1 MVSVEPVSLSVI
13 STVERV
19 LEVCKKTK
27 WSKRSKTQ
35 VEQIEALLKMI
46 TVSENRKIFDDF
58 SAKMVGRIDDRL
70 APLKKLNKLSSV
82 AHISKAVEKLSTSF
96 HEERIWAL

>member
-1 MVSVEPVSLSVI
+1 MASVMPVSLSVI

-58 SAKMVGRIDDRL
+58 SAKMVGRIDDCL
-70 APLKKLNKLSSV
+70 APLKKLNTVNPQLSESHWSN
-82 AHISKAVEKLSTSF
+82 ATNILF
-96 HEERIWAL
+96 G

>member
-1 MVSVEPVSLSVI
+1 MASVMPVSLSVI

-27 WSKRSKTQ
+27 WSKRSKMQ

-58 SAKMVGRIDDRL
+58 SAKMVGRIDDCL
-70 APLKKLNKLSSV
+70 APLKKLNIVNPQLSEPHWSN
-82 AHISKAVEKLSTSF
+82 ATNILF
-96 HEERIWAL
+96 G